1 MLCFVMLCYLVNLCY
16 ADLESFGE
24 PLDGTPNGH
33 LTFILSTLPCES
45 ILNLVLNEA
54 ETTKI
59 HEFGHFVRFLLIW
72 EPLRWPMNGP
82 PRTFYL

>member
-1 MLCFVMLCYLVNLCY
+1 MTLVNLYYVLLCYLVNLCY

-33 LTFILSTLPCES
+33 LTLLLSTLPHES
-45 ILNLVLNEA
+45 ILTKNLVLNEA

-59 HEFGHFVRFLLIW
+59 HEFGHFVKFL
-72 EPLRWPMNGP
+72 
-82 PRTFYL
+82 